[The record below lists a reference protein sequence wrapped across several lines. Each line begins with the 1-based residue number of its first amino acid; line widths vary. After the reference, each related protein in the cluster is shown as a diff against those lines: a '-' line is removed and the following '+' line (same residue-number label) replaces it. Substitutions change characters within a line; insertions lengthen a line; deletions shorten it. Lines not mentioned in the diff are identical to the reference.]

1 MDQIIEELK
10 RSKFYKILQ
19 ETDGDEIICIYI
31 GGSRVYGLQDDDS
44 DYDINVVCRHYHE
57 PAKECLCYDDHV
69 VIEWFNN
76 NLDDYKLKSVDQ
88 LLSATRNFGMNYITD
103 DVIIYKGPHA
113 DELLSLRN
121 NNKIDGVDSGLINTY
136 KILKT
141 DVVLPILAGQEK
153 RLASVDTKA
162 VYHLCVG
169 YHYLTNTLM
178 NKDFIMQIKKM
189 QYYELPLE
197 VKQYVV
203 NCLNGLSRFIK

>member
-44 DYDINVVCRHYHE
+44 DYDINLVCRHYNEH
-57 PAKECLCYDDHV
+57 AKEYLGYDDRI

-76 NLDDYKLKSVDQ
+76 NLDDYKLKTTDQ
-88 LLSATRNFGMNYITD
+88 LLSAMRNFGMNFITD

-113 DELLSLRN
+113 DEFLSLRN
-121 NNKIDGVDSGLINTY
+121 NNKINGVDAGLRNIYNL
-136 KILKT
+136 LKK

-153 RLASVDTKA
+153 MLAAVDTKG
-162 VYHLCVG
+162 VYHLCIG
-169 YHYLTNTLM
+169 YHYLANTPM
-178 NKDFIMQIKKM
+178 NKNFIMQVKKTH
-189 QYYELPLE
+189 YNELPLE

-203 NCLNGLSRFIK
+203 NCLNGLSRYIK